1 MTEQPDHLPL
11 SFAMSEQDVQL
22 SALYRREYAA
32 CGDQDAAAR
41 RVEEQMTRANILRA
55 ARAE

>member
-1 MTEQPDHLPL
+1 MTKQPDDLPL
-11 SFAMSEQDVQL
+11 SFAMSEQDAQL

-32 CGDQDAAAR
+32 CGDQDMAAKN
-41 RVEEQMTRANILRA
+41 VEQHLLRQNILRA